1 MKKIVLTICVG
12 VLAVSAVSLPAAELS
27 SDIHAKVA
35 QLDIDKA
42 TLDDVI
48 RIFGE
53 PAKYSWGEQTF
64 KKNSLPSTYILDY
77 PPGFSVLIS
86 DGKISELRFQDQDVG
101 YRFKD
106 RLKLGSSLDEVL
118 DILGPP
124 AETVQAQPN
133 AWADRVLYK
142 DIDGKAGNCYYK
154 RADHNVRFF
163 FWDYKVVA
171 LYVTRSDY
179 PAGGAFGWRGT
190 ALKSLPKYDP
200 ESTDPWKVDLRHYD
214 LSNLDLSD
222 SLDDLLYASFDDK
235 TTWPILDR
243 MPAGFDFK
251 KIMEIGK
258 SPGLGVRTLHKRGI
272 TGRGVSIAIIDQP
285 LLTDHKEYAERLK
298 LYEQINVRPDARP
311 QMHGAAVASIAVGKT
326 VGVAPEADL
335 YYIASWTGDR
345 GKGDNDFTYN
355 FTYYARAVRRI
366 LQINRELPEDRK
378 IRVIAIQVGWNRGQK
393 GYNEITAA
401 VRSAK
406 TAGILVVSSSIEQT
420 HSLKFHGLG
429 RHPLADPNLFES
441 FEPGLF
447 WAGRFYSDNRRPAS
461 DRLLVPM
468 DSRTTA
474 SHTGTDE
481 YVFYRQ
487 GGWSWSI
494 PYIAG
499 LYALAAQANPAIAP
513 KRFWLRAMTTG
524 RTIELTRDR
533 RNIRFGPIADPVAL
547 IDSLQ
552 RR

>member
-1 MKKIVLTICVG
+1 MKKIILTICVG
-12 VLAVSAVSLPAAELS
+12 VLAVSTVSLPAAELS
-27 SDIHAKVA
+27 SDINAKVA

-42 TLDDVI
+42 ALDDVI

-77 PPGFSVLIS
+77 PPGFSVVIS
-86 DGKISELRFQDQDVG
+86 DGKISELRFEGQDVG

-118 DILGPP
+118 EVVGPP
-124 AETVQAQPN
+124 AETVHGQPN
-133 AWADRVLYK
+133 AWADGVLYK

-154 RADHNVRFF
+154 RADHNVRLF

-179 PAGGAFGWRGT
+179 TAGGAFAWRGT

-200 ESTDPWKVDLRHYD
+200 GSTDPWKVDLRHYD
-214 LSNLDLSD
+214 LSNLDLSS

-235 TTWPILDR
+235 TTWPVPDR

-298 LYEQINVRPDARP
+298 LYEQINVEPATRP

-335 YYIASWTGDR
+335 YYIASRPADW
-345 GKGDNDFTYN
+345 GKGDDDSTYN

-378 IRVIAIQVGWNRGQK
+378 IRVIAIQVGWNPGQK

-420 HSLKFHGLG
+420 HGLKFHGLG
-429 RHPLADPNLFES
+429 RRPLADPNLFES

-447 WAGRFYSDNRRPAS
+447 WAGRFYSDSRRPAS

-481 YVFYRQ
+481 YVFYRE

-499 LYALAAQANPAIAP
+499 LYALAAQANPAITP
-513 KRFWLRAMTTG
+513 KRFWLRTMTTG
-524 RTIELTRDR
+524 RTIELTRDG